1 MFPALRGLDLSI
13 EKGELVS
20 IIGPSG
26 AGKSTLLRLIS
37 GFDLPSSGEIWFDG
51 RLLNQFSEDELYHH
65 RKNVGIMYQSPRENL
80 IWGLSAFDNVLFPM
94 RYSGKYGEKQRQK
107 ALELLERV
115 GLSEKSN
122 RKPAQLSGGE
132 QQRVAIA
139 TALANDPIVLLAD
152 EPTGELDSTT
162 TGIIIEYFKE
172 LKVETGLTICVV
184 THDRRFS
191 KLTDKTFKIQDG
203 RLTTLQVGFMREEVF
218 EQTEETAIIDSQ
230 GNVRLPTEVL
240 EHFKGVSS
248 VKIVIKGNKIELI
261 PADTSRKRKS
271 EEN

>member
-13 EKGELVS
+13 EKGELIS

-51 RLLNQFSEDELYHH
+51 RLLNQFSEEELYDH
-65 RKNVGIMYQSPRENL
+65 RKKVGIMYQSPRDNL
-80 IWGLSAFDNVLFPM
+80 VWGLSAIDNVLFPM
-94 RYSGKYGEKQRQK
+94 RYSGKFGENQKQK
-107 ALELLERV
+107 AQELLEKV
-115 GLSEKSN
+115 GLSGKSK
-122 RKPAQLSGGE
+122 RKPTQLSGGE

-139 TALANDPIVLLAD
+139 TALANDPLVLLAD

-162 TGIIIEYFKE
+162 TSSIIDYFKE
-172 LKVETGLTICVV
+172 LKNNMGLTICVV

-191 KLTDKTFKIQDG
+191 KLTDKTYKIQDG
-203 RLTTLQVGFMREEVF
+203 RLTTLQVGYIREQIF

-230 GNVRLPTEVL
+230 GNVRLPVEVL
-240 EHFKGVSS
+240 ELLKGISS
-248 VKIVIKGNKIELI
+248 VRIVIKENKIELI
-261 PADTSRKRKS
+261 PIVTELERDK
-271 EEN
+271 EGN